1 MSDQAALTA
10 ADQKS
15 IPQDVPQ
22 STRTQD
28 EVPAST
34 PVEMTDLESKNTAP
48 SERPKSTSST
58 SHPAGPIRTDT
69 ATAIDQATHP
79 SPPPPATIP
88 ETSSSDP
95 MSRTFSTAIGPSS
108 DSPVVPAKDAE
119 EAGPT
124 LLITLLLTSGARHP
138 FKLDAKYLSKRN
150 VEVPSNDPFNLS
162 VYKLKELILRE
173 WREEWEAKPASP
185 SSIRL
190 ISFGKLLD
198 DKAPLK
204 DSKFSAE
211 SPNVVHMT
219 IKPQDFVEDE
229 DAKGGKNSM
238 SAAREEQGRSP
249 GCRCSVM

>member
-1 MSDQAALTA
+1 MSDQPALTA
-10 ADQKS
+10 ADQKAS
-15 IPQDVPQ
+15 PQDVPQ
-22 STRTQD
+22 TTRSQD

-48 SERPKSTSST
+48 SERPTSSS
-58 SHPAGPIRTDT
+58 SHPAGPVRTDT

-79 SPPPPATIP
+79 APPPPATIP
-88 ETSSSDP
+88 EASSPD
-95 MSRTFSTAIGPSS
+95 MTRTFTTAIGPSS

-150 VEVPSNDPFNLS
+150 VEVQGNDPFNLS

-204 DSKFSAE
+204 GLYCLSPCE
-211 SPNVVHMT
+211 SHPY
-219 IKPQDFVEDE
+219 
-229 DAKGGKNSM
+229 
-238 SAAREEQGRSP
+238 
-249 GCRCSVM
+249 